1 MMNRGII
8 SFICALA
15 LVSCASESDQS
26 ITLQSEADIAGMKV
40 ATISG
45 SSYDIDLSGR
55 NDINLQR
62 YNSPSEALQALIS
75 EMTDVVVYD
84 EVVYNS
90 TIRKEN
96 GVKIALLGE
105 RGSPTAFMFPKESA
119 ELAQACSAVQRRMN
133 EDGSMQKLKDFWLTD
148 RYAEVG
154 TFTHIPNDGTG
165 KPLRVITAGSTAPI
179 SFQVGTDWFGIE
191 IDILRELGKELNR
204 PLEIKS
210 FDPASG
216 LLAIKTGMA
225 DVLCGCVF
233 ITPERQQEFLF
244 SEPYHDYHAA
254 YFVKDRSFK
263 PENQGLISW
272 LKNSINKNLITEG
285 RWRFITEGIWETVR
299 ISFFAILFGTILGM
313 GLYLMTISRRRWVR
327 SCAKTYKSFMAG
339 IPQLVLLLILFYL
352 VFGKSGV
359 PSYMVAAITFSLF
372 FASGVCDIY
381 NTSLNAVPRG
391 QTEAGLALGFTRAQT
406 FFHIVFPQALRRGL
420 PLYQGQCVS
429 ILKGTS
435 IVGYI
440 AIHDIT
446 KAGDLIRSRTF
457 DAFLPLLIVTV
468 LYFLLTWLI
477 IGLLKLATPKTKV
490 L

>member
-1 MMNRGII
+1 MNRVLL
-8 SFICALA
+8 SFICALT
-15 LVSCASESDQS
+15 LVSCASERDES
-26 ITLQSEADIAGMKV
+26 ITLQSEDDIAGLRV

-45 SSYDIDLSGR
+45 GCYDIDLSSR
-55 NDINLQR
+55 NDITLQR
-62 YNSPSEALQALIS
+62 YNAPSEALQSLIS
-75 EMTDVVVYD
+75 GKTDVVVYD
-84 EVVYNS
+84 EIVYNS

-105 RGSPTAFMFPKESA
+105 RGFPTAFLFPKENA
-119 ELAQACSAVQRRMN
+119 ELAEACSAMQRRMV

-165 KPLRVITAGSTAPI
+165 EPIRVVTAGSTAPI
-179 SFQVGTDWFGIE
+179 SFQVVDDWFGIE
-191 IDILRELGKELNR
+191 IDLLRELGKELNR

-216 LLAIKTGMA
+216 LLAIKTGLA

-233 ITPERQQEFLF
+233 ITPEREQEFLF
-244 SEPYHDYHAA
+244 SEPYHSYRAA

-263 PENQGLISW
+263 KEEQSLVSW
-272 LKNSINKNLITEG
+272 FKNSVRKNLIAEN
-285 RWRFITEGIWETVR
+285 RWKFITEGIWETIR
-299 ISFFAILFGTILGM
+299 ISLLSILFGTILGI

-327 SCAKTYKSFMAG
+327 SCARVYKSFMAG

-352 VFGKSGV
+352 VFARSGV
-359 PSYMVAAITFSLF
+359 PTHIVAAITFALF

-381 NTSLNAVPRG
+381 HTSLDAVPRG

-420 PLYQGQCVS
+420 PLYQGQCIS

-440 AIHDIT
+440 AIHDLT

-468 LYFLLTWLI
+468 LYFILARI
-477 IGLLKLATPKTKV
+477 IIALLKLATPKKNV